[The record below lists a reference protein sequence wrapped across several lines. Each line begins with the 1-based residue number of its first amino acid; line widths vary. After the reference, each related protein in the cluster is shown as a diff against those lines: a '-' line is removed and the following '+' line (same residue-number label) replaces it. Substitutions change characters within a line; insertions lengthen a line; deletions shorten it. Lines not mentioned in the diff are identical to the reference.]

1 MSRILF
7 LIVSVLSIIGGIYAL
22 LNPVPATLVATVLT
36 GWFFLLYAVVHIVA
50 VFQAEGWGG
59 RLWSILIAVLA
70 FIVGI
75 EVLVN
80 PLENVLT
87 LTLMVAILFLASGI
101 AKIVVSFQLKGTPM
115 LWPVLLSGVASVILG
130 FIILTN
136 FPVSAAVALGFLLG
150 VELLSSGIATLAF
163 AYATRDRA

>member
-7 LIVSVLSIIGGIYAL
+7 LIAGVLSIIGGIYAL
-22 LNPVPATLVATVLT
+22 MNPVPATLVATVLT

-59 RLWSILIAVLA
+59 RIWSILIAVLA

-75 EVLVN
+75 EVLAN

-87 LTLMVAILFLASGI
+87 LTLMVAILFLASGV
-101 AKIVVSFQLKGTPM
+101 AKIVASFQLKGTPL

-150 VELLSSGIATLAF
+150 VELLSNGIATLAF